1 MKIERMKNLQVEVKD
16 QDSTSALAFFKRMI
30 SKRKG
35 EVNAGSG
42 LNRSL
47 TLNLSF

>member
-16 QDSTSALAFFKRMI
+16 QDSTSALAFFKWMI
-30 SKRKG
+30 TKRNG

-42 LNRSL
+42 LNL
-47 TLNLSF
+47 NLNLSF